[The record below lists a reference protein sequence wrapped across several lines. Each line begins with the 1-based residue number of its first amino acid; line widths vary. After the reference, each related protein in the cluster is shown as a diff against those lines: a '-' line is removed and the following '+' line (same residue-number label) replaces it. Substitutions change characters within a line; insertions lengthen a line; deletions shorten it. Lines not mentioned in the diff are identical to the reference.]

1 MDAFVEPETLEGD
14 NQYFC
19 EQCNKKCD
27 AHKVRYQLPVVEQS
41 LLNHFLWLFCIS
53 LQGLKFKKFPYLL
66 TLQLKRFDFDYS
78 TMHRIK
84 LNDRWVCLA
93 EVLSHYSV
101 AQYFSLIIGC
111 HFQMFST

>member
-1 MDAFVEPETLEGD
+1 MDAFVEPETLEGH

-27 AHKVRYQLPVVEQS
+27 AHRVRYQQLS
-41 LLNHFLWLFCIS
+41 NLYLLLFCIS
-53 LQGLKFKKFPYLL
+53 LQGYKFKNFPYLL

-84 LNDRWVCLA
+84 LNDRWVYLA

-101 AQYFSLIIGC
+101 VQYFSLIIGC